1 MAEDP
6 RPGAAAVPV
15 VRLSSFYFAYYAA
28 LGAFTP
34 YWAMHLQSRGM
45 GITAI
50 SVMMSLWYA
59 TRVVAPS
66 TWATLAAASPKPI
79 RWLRIG
85 SVLTVASFACFLPEQ
100 PDWTL
105 FATMVAFCFF
115 YNAVMPQF
123 EAITLGHL
131 GDDAHRYGSIRVW
144 GSIGFIIVTTS
155 FGWLIE
161 RHGADHLPWAM
172 LPLFALMAASAFANR
187 DAGHVGPRGPAG
199 PGFWKVVRQPA
210 VAAFLVACFLEQ
222 LSFGPYYTFFS
233 IYLDGLGYS
242 TSTLG
247 LLWTVGVV
255 FEVAVFF
262 SISRFLRRWDASWLL
277 FGSIASAVLRWW
289 ATALWPES
297 MPVMLVAQAT
307 HALGFA
313 AFFAAAMHLLA
324 RYFPGP
330 LNGHAQ
336 GLFYGFSSGLGGVL
350 GALIAGQ
357 LWPYGD
363 GRVAFLAAG
372 GFALAGCIITW
383 TWVVP
388 RRRGPTRPG
397 RPAPGTGDPRTDHPM
412 PARRD

>member
-1 MAEDP
+1 MARHPD
-6 RPGAAAVPV
+6 RTTAAPV
-15 VRLSSFYFAYYAA
+15 VRLSSFYFTYYAA

-34 YWAMHLQSRGM
+34 YWALHLESRGM

-66 TWATLAAASPKPI
+66 AWASLAAASPRPI

-85 SVLTVASFACFLPEQ
+85 CMLTLASFACFLPAQ
-100 PDWTL
+100 PAWTL
-105 FATMVAFCFF
+105 FAAMVAFCFF

-131 GDDAHRYGSIRVW
+131 GADAHRYGAIRVW
-144 GSIGFIIVTTS
+144 GSIGFILVTTG

-161 RHGADHLPWAM
+161 RRGAAILPWAM
-172 LPLFALMAASAFANR
+172 LPLFALMAVSAFANR

-199 PGFWKVVRQPA
+199 AGFWRIVRRPE
-210 VAAFLVACFLEQ
+210 VAAFLVAAFLEQ

-233 IYLDGLGYS
+233 VYMDRLGYP

-247 LLWTVGVV
+247 LMWTVGVV

-262 SISRFLRRWDASWLL
+262 AIARVFRRWDASWLL
-277 FGSIASAVLRWW
+277 LGSMASAVLRWW
-289 ATALWPES
+289 ATALWPEQVA
-297 MPVMLVAQAT
+297 VMLVAQAT
-307 HALGFA
+307 HALSFA
-313 AFFAAAMHLLA
+313 AFFAAAMQLLA
-324 RYFPGP
+324 RHFPGA

-350 GALIAGQ
+350 GALVAGQ
-357 LWPYGD
+357 LWPLGE

-372 GFALAGCIITW
+372 GFALAGCVIAWI
-383 TWVVP
+383 WVVP
-388 RRRGPTRPG
+388 RRRGP
-397 RPAPGTGDPRTDHPM
+397 PAPA
-412 PARRD
+412 PA

>member
-1 MAEDP
+1 MPKVPDHSAP
-6 RPGAAAVPV
+6 AVPL

-34 YWAMHLQSRGM
+34 YWALYLHSRGM

-59 TRVVAPS
+59 TRVVAP
-66 TWATLAAASPKPI
+66 TAWATLAAASPRPI

-85 SVLTVASFACFLPEQ
+85 SVLTVASFACFLPQQ
-100 PDWTL
+100 PEWTL
-105 FATMVAFCFF
+105 YAVMVAFCFF

-131 GDDAHRYGSIRVW
+131 GAHAHRYGTVRVW
-144 GSIGFIIVTTS
+144 GSIGFILVS
-155 FGWLIE
+155 SGFGWLIE
-161 RHGADHLPWAM
+161 HRGAAILPWAM
-172 LPLFALMAASAFANR
+172 LPLFALMALSAFANS

-199 PGFWKVVRQPA
+199 AGFWKIVRRPP
-210 VAAFLVACFLEQ
+210 VAAFLVAAFFEQ

-233 IYLDGLGYS
+233 VYMHGLGYS
-242 TSTLG
+242 TSMLG
-247 LLWTVGVV
+247 LMWTVGVV

-262 SISRFLRRWDASWLL
+262 SISRVFRRWDASWLL
-277 FGSIASAVLRWW
+277 LGSMASAVLRWW
-289 ATALWPES
+289 ATALWPENL
-297 MPVMLVAQAT
+297 PVMLVAQAS
-307 HALGFA
+307 HALSFA
-313 AFFAAAMHLLA
+313 AFFAAAMQLLA
-324 RYFPGP
+324 RHFPGR

-357 LWPYGD
+357 LWSSGN

-372 GFALAGCIITW
+372 CFALAGCVIAWI
-383 TWVVP
+383 WVVP
-388 RRRGPTRPG
+388 RRRGAG
-397 RPAPGTGDPRTDHPM
+397 
-412 PARRD
+412 

>member
-1 MAEDP
+1 LNALP
-6 RPGAAAVPV
+6 IA
-15 VRLSSFYFAYYAA
+15 RLSSFYFFYYAA

-34 YWAMHLQSRGM
+34 YWSLYLQSRGM

-66 TWATLAAASPKPI
+66 TWATLAAASPRPI
-79 RWLRIG
+79 RWLRAG
-85 SVLTVASFACFLPEQ
+85 SVLTVLAFACFLPAQ
-100 PDWTL
+100 PVWAM
-105 FATMVAFCFF
+105 FVVMVAFCFF

-131 GDDAHRYGSIRVW
+131 GDDSHRYGTIRVW
-144 GSIGFIIVTTS
+144 GSIGFILVTAS

-161 RHGADHLPWAM
+161 RHGAGRLPWLM

-187 DAGHVGPRGPAG
+187 QPHLVEVRSEAGS
-199 PGFWKVVRQPA
+199 GFWRIVRQPQVLA
-210 VAAFLVACFLEQ
+210 FFAAAFLEQ

-233 IYLDGLGYS
+233 VYMDAHGYA

-255 FEVAVFF
+255 FEVVVFF
-262 SISRFLRRWDASWLL
+262 SIAGFFRRWDASWLL
-277 FGSIASAVLRWW
+277 LLSMASAVLRWW
-289 ATALWPES
+289 ATALWPGD
-297 MPVMLVAQAT
+297 MAVMLTAQAT
-307 HALGFA
+307 HALSFA
-313 AFFAAAMHLLA
+313 AFFAASMQLLA
-324 RYFPGP
+324 RYFPGK

-336 GLFYGFSSGLGGVL
+336 GLFYGFSSGFGGVL

-357 LWPYGD
+357 LWRFGD

-372 GFALAGCIITW
+372 GFALAGTVIAW
-383 TWVVP
+383 WWLVP
-388 RRRGPTRPG
+388 RSV
-397 RPAPGTGDPRTDHPM
+397 
-412 PARRD
+412 ARH

>member
-1 MAEDP
+1 MVQVP
-6 RPGAAAVPV
+6 HPPAAAVPM

-34 YWAMHLQSRGM
+34 YWALYLQSRGM
-45 GITAI
+45 SITAI

-59 TRVVAPS
+59 TRVVAPT
-66 TWATLAAASPKPI
+66 TWATLAGASPRPI

-85 SVLTVASFACFLPEQ
+85 SVLTVASFACFLPQQ
-100 PDWTL
+100 PEWTL
-105 FATMVAFCFF
+105 FAVMVAFCFF

-131 GDDAHRYGSIRVW
+131 GANAHRYGTVRVW
-144 GSIGFIIVTTS
+144 GSIGFILVTS
-155 FGWLIE
+155 GFGWLIE
-161 RHGADHLPWAM
+161 HRGAAILPWAM
-172 LPLFALMAASAFANR
+172 LPLFALMALSAFANR

-199 PGFWKVVRQPA
+199 AGFWKIVRQPR
-210 VAAFLVACFLEQ
+210 VAAFLVAAFLEQ

-233 IYLDGLGYS
+233 VYMDGLGYS
-242 TSTLG
+242 TSMLG
-247 LLWTVGVV
+247 LMWTVGVV

-262 SISRFLRRWDASWLL
+262 TIASVFRRWDASWLL
-277 FGSIASAVLRWW
+277 LVSMASAVLRWW

-297 MPVMLVAQAT
+297 LPVMLVAQAT
-307 HALGFA
+307 HALSFA
-313 AFFAAAMHLLA
+313 AFFAAAMQLLA
-324 RYFPGP
+324 RHFPGR

-372 GFALAGCIITW
+372 GFALAGCVIAWI
-383 TWVVP
+383 WVVP
-388 RRRGPTRPG
+388 RRVGSG
-397 RPAPGTGDPRTDHPM
+397 
-412 PARRD
+412 

>member
-1 MAEDP
+1 MT
-6 RPGAAAVPV
+6 PGPNHAVPAV
-15 VRLSSFYFAYYAA
+15 PTIRLSSFYFTYYAA

-45 GITAI
+45 SITAI

-59 TRVVAPS
+59 TRVVAPT
-66 TWATLAAASPKPI
+66 TWATLAASSPRPI

-85 SVLTVASFACFLPEQ
+85 SVLTVLSFACFLPQQ
-100 PDWTL
+100 PEWTL
-105 FATMVAFCFF
+105 FAAMVAFCFF

-131 GDDAHRYGSIRVW
+131 GAAADRYGTIRVW
-144 GSIGFIIVTTS
+144 GSIGFILVTVG

-161 RHGADHLPWAM
+161 HRGAAILPWAM
-172 LPLFALMAASAFANR
+172 LPLFVLMAVSAFINR

-199 PGFWKVVRQPA
+199 PAFWKIVREPR
-210 VAAFLVACFLEQ
+210 VAAFLVAAFLEQ

-233 IYLDGLGYS
+233 VYMDGLGYA

-247 LLWTVGVV
+247 LMWTVGVV

-262 SISRFLRRWDASWLL
+262 TIAGVFRRWDASWLL
-277 FGSIASAVLRWW
+277 LVSMASAVLRWW

-297 MPVMLVAQAT
+297 MPVMLLAQAT

-313 AFFAAAMHLLA
+313 AFFAAAMQLLA
-324 RYFPGP
+324 RHFPGP

-350 GALIAGQ
+350 GALVAGQ
-357 LWPYGD
+357 LWPWGD
-363 GRVAFLAAG
+363 GRLAFLAAG
-372 GFALAGCIITW
+372 FYKSGYSRHSI
-383 TWVVP
+383 
-388 RRRGPTRPG
+388 
-397 RPAPGTGDPRTDHPM
+397 
-412 PARRD
+412 

>member
-1 MAEDP
+1 MI
-6 RPGAAAVPV
+6 PGLHHRAAAVPT
-15 VRLSSFYFAYYAA
+15 VRLSSFYFTYYAA

-45 GITAI
+45 SITAI

-59 TRVVAPS
+59 TRVVAP
-66 TWATLAAASPKPI
+66 TAWATLAASSPRPI

-85 SVLTVASFACFLPEQ
+85 SVLTVLTFACFLPQQ

-105 FATMVAFCFF
+105 FAAMVAFCFF

-131 GDDAHRYGSIRVW
+131 GAAAHRYGTIRVW
-144 GSIGFIIVTTS
+144 GSIGFILVTIG

-161 RHGADHLPWAM
+161 HHGAAMLPWAM
-172 LPLFALMAASAFANR
+172 LPLFVLMAVSAFANR
-187 DAGHVGPRGPAG
+187 DAGHAGPRGRAG
-199 PGFWKVVRQPA
+199 PAFWTIVRKPR
-210 VAAFLVACFLEQ
+210 VAAFLVAAFLEQ

-233 IYLDGLGYS
+233 VYMDGLGYA

-247 LLWTVGVV
+247 LMWTVGVV
-255 FEVAVFF
+255 FEVLVFF
-262 SISRFLRRWDASWLL
+262 TIAGVFRRWDASWLL
-277 FGSIASAVLRWW
+277 LVSMTSAVLRWW

-313 AFFAAAMHLLA
+313 AFFAAAMQLLA
-324 RYFPGP
+324 QHFPGP

-357 LWPYGD
+357 LWHFGD

-372 GFALAGCIITW
+372 CFALLGCVITW
-383 TWVVP
+383 IWVVP
-388 RRRGPTRPG
+388 RRRG
-397 RPAPGTGDPRTDHPM
+397 A
-412 PARRD
+412 

>member
-1 MAEDP
+1 MIEQAH
-6 RPGAAAVPV
+6 GAAAAPV
-15 VRLSSFYFAYYAA
+15 VRLSGFYFAYYAA

-131 GDDAHRYGSIRVW
+131 GADAHRYGLIRVW
-144 GSIGFIIVTTS
+144 GSIGFILVTTA

-161 RHGADHLPWAM
+161 RRGAGMLPWAM
-172 LPLFALMAASAFANR
+172 LPLFVLMAAMAFANR
-187 DAGHVGPRGPAG
+187 DAGHVGPRGAPGA
-199 PGFWKVVRQPA
+199 GFWRIVRQPR
-210 VAAFLVACFLEQ
+210 VAAFLVAAFLEQ

-233 IYLDGLGYS
+233 VYMDGLGYA

-247 LLWTVGVV
+247 LMWTVGVV
-255 FEVAVFF
+255 FEVLVFF
-262 SISRFLRRWDASWLL
+262 TIAGVFRRWDASWLL
-277 FGSIASAVLRWW
+277 LVSMASAALRWW
-289 ATALWPES
+289 ATALWPDS
-297 MPVMLVAQAT
+297 MPVMLVAQAS

-313 AFFAAAMHLLA
+313 AFFAASMQLLA
-324 RYFPGP
+324 TCFPGP

-350 GALIAGQ
+350 GALVAGQ
-357 LWPYGD
+357 LWRYGD

-372 GFALAGCIITW
+372 CFALAGCLITW

-388 RRRGPTRPG
+388 RRG
-397 RPAPGTGDPRTDHPM
+397 RAAG
-412 PARRD
+412 A